1 MTVSSNSSVNQT
13 GSTGAASAAGTGSSS
28 TSGSNDIGS
37 QNAFLQLLV
46 TQMQNQDPLNPMDNS
61 QITSQLAQ
69 ISTVTGVNN
78 LNTSIQ
84 QLVATNTTSQGLA
97 ATSMIGHSVLIPG
110 SSMAL
115 ASGQAVFGA
124 NVSSAASDVS
134 VSIKDSSGNVVHT
147 IDLGA
152 QPAGV
157 LALGWDGTTDS
168 GATAPAGNYTFTVNA
183 VQGTTAVP
191 STALTSATVLGVTMG
206 TSGPQLNLGT
216 AGTVAISAVQQIL

>member
-1 MTVSSNSSVNQT
+1 MTISSNSTVNQQT
-13 GSTGAASAAGTGSSS
+13 GSAATSSS
-28 TSGSNDIGS
+28 TSSTSSSSGSNDIGS

-46 TQMQNQDPLNPMDNS
+46 TQLQNQDPLNPMDNS
-61 QITSQLAQ
+61 EITSQLAQ

-84 QLVATNTTSQGLA
+84 QLVTANNTSQGLA
-97 ATSMIGHSVLIPG
+97 ATNMIGHSVLIPG
-110 SSMAL
+110 SGMTL
-115 ASGQAVFGA
+115 ANGQAVFGA
-124 NVSSAASDVS
+124 NISAAASDVT
-134 VSIKDSSGNVVHT
+134 VSIKDASGNVVHN

-168 GATAPAGNYTFTVNA
+168 GAAAPAGSYTFTVNA
-183 VQGTTAVP
+183 VQGTTEVP
-191 STALTSATVLGVTMG
+191 STALSSATVLGVTMG
-206 TSGPQLNLGT
+206 ANGPTLNLGS